1 MSNATEV
8 NFIRKQIATPSVSN
22 ALSSLYGG
30 SSQYETSAIYD
41 AAGNV
46 VSPRFQRVI
55 CPTNSDSWCVKRT
68 YDILQPMEIA
78 ELVQPVLD
86 RISNVKI
93 ESVGLLKNGQG
104 LFLGMNC
111 GQFSVPN
118 QNIAGDD
125 VIAKKL
131 TLMTGFNG
139 DYKTRLLLSTERF
152 VCSNGMTLFGKVAWE
167 VNAKHTRNQRLKL
180 ASSVDS
186 FTGINRS
193 FDDLQRKLAA
203 YAATPL
209 SSDQADDVL
218 KQLIPG
224 DSTRSE
230 NVRKTIK
237 QEFRNPQR
245 GTFGET
251 VFDMMN
257 AFTAYNSHERNFR
270 STTTASRQ
278 ENRFVSLSGAN
289 DTDNR
294 QVTKLGK
301 ILDSIVAA

>member
-1 MSNATEV
+1 MSNEV
-8 NFIRKQIATPSVSN
+8 NFIRKPVAVACIED
-22 ALSSLYGG
+22 ALSSLYGET
-30 SSQYETSAIYD
+30 SQYETDSIYD
-41 AAGNV
+41 ATGNV

-86 RISNVKI
+86 RIRNVTI
-93 ESVGLLKNGQG
+93 ETVGLLKNGQG

-111 GQFSVPN
+111 GSFTVPN
-118 QNIAGDD
+118 QNISGDD
-125 VIAKKL
+125 TIAKKL

-209 SSDQADDVL
+209 SSNQADEVL

-224 DSTRSE
+224 ESIRAD

-245 GTFGET
+245 GTFGQT

-257 AFTAYNSHERNFR
+257 AFTAYNSHERNYR

-278 ENRFVSLSGAN
+278 ENRFIALSGAN

-294 QVTKLGK
+294 QVNKLGK